1 MREEGGAGASLGGRR
16 GREIK
21 ERRARQQRSLSPGGV
36 REIEGRRGRG
46 SFWRCKGKGTKEEE
60 GIDQDGVSLGP
71 RVTGG
76 AVGPWRPAQRRG
88 GVSWACWTGL
98 SLSSLS
104 SLNEKKNS
112 EREEKEGGLGKR
124 V

>member
-1 MREEGGAGASLGGRR
+1 MGSREHLPELTARGGNEGEEGVDR
-16 GREIK
+16 
-21 ERRARQQRSLSPGGV
+21 
-36 REIEGRRGRG
+36 
-46 SFWRCKGKGTKEEE
+46 
-60 GIDQDGVSLGP
+60 DGVSLGP
-71 RVTGG
+71 RVTGS

-88 GVSWACWTGL
+88 GVSWACWIGL

-104 SLNEKKNS
+104 SLNEKKI